1 MCLSWSMHGSLSCR
15 GRVAYGM
22 SLSKPTLPLSRANRV
37 QQCLNK
43 LKVRT
48 SWCWRGG
55 QQGLLGGGG
64 LLNHSLHSVSEGL
77 RTAPWRL
84 GSEACFKSW
93 AVFDRGDLFSVGLYM
108 VAPCL
113 AEGPCAMWQIS
124 AKKKKESKRYREGF
138 WGQRSLEASVIRII
152 AMFLVLVSASLL
164 WLCGLTFRL
173 KLCRNHL
180 STWKTYCASIYSIL
194 VSEFFICHF
203 LCLKRTF

>member
-1 MCLSWSMHGSLSCR
+1 MHGSLSCR

-22 SLSKPTLPLSRANRV
+22 SLSKPTLPLSGANRV

-48 SWCWRGG
+48 GWLALKGRTAGFVRGAG
-55 QQGLLGGGG
+55 VG

-77 RTAPWRL
+77 STAPWRL

-113 AEGPCAMWQIS
+113 AEGPCA
-124 AKKKKESKRYREGF
+124 K
-138 WGQRSLEASVIRII
+138 
-152 AMFLVLVSASLL
+152 
-164 WLCGLTFRL
+164 
-173 KLCRNHL
+173 
-180 STWKTYCASIYSIL
+180 
-194 VSEFFICHF
+194 
-203 LCLKRTF
+203 